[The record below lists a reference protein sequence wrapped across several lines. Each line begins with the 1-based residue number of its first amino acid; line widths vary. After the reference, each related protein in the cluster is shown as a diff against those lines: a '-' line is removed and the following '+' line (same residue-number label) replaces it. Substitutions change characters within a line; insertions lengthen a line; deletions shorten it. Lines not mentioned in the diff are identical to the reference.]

1 MNDFI
6 CTDAVHVF
14 LRCNRGKYQ
23 HPKLHYVVYM
33 RSNDAV
39 FGYKNDLAWHEFV
52 LAKLVND
59 LKKSRPEL
67 DKLDPQPIQ
76 WNAASL
82 HVYRRHFDLMATG
95 AGS

>member
-1 MNDFI
+1 MSDFI

-14 LRCNRGKYQ
+14 LRYGRSRCRC
-23 HPKLHYVVYM
+23 PELHYVVYM

-52 LAKLVND
+52 VAKLVND
-59 LKKSRPEL
+59 LKISRPNLGNLE
-67 DKLDPQPIQ
+67 PQLIQ

-82 HVYRRHFDLMATG
+82 HVYRRHFLLMATG
-95 AGS
+95 EDS